1 MSQMN
6 LSDIRRDYQLKQLD
20 PREVD
25 GDPVRQF
32 EIWMN
37 EALDA
42 KISDPTAMTLATAT
56 AEGKPSARI
65 VLLKYFS
72 HDGFF
77 FFTNYESRKGSEL
90 QANDQAALL
99 FFWPEL
105 ERQVRVEGHVVKA
118 SPELSDNY
126 FASRPADSQLS
137 AAISP
142 QSKEVRDRAYLED
155 LWSKKQ
161 QELSDETI
169 HRPDFWG
176 GYRLIP
182 GSIEFWQG
190 RPNRL
195 HDRVLYS
202 RSGES
207 WKLSRLAP

>member
-1 MSQMN
+1 MN

-20 PREVD
+20 PKEVNA
-25 GDPVRQF
+25 DPIRQF
-32 EIWMN
+32 EVWIN

-56 AEGKPSARI
+56 ADGKPSARI

-77 FFTNYESRKGSEL
+77 FFTNYESRKGTEL
-90 QANDQAALL
+90 AENEQAALL

-105 ERQVRVEGHVVKA
+105 ERQVRVEGHVIKA

-126 FASRPADSQLS
+126 FASRPPESQLS

-142 QSKEVRDRAYLED
+142 QSKEVKDRSFLEE
-155 LWSKKQ
+155 LWTKKQ
-161 QELSDETI
+161 QELGDDTI

-176 GYRLIP
+176 GYRLVP
-182 GSIEFWQG
+182 DKIEFWQG
-190 RPNRL
+190 RSNRL

-202 RSGES
+202 RSADA
-207 WKLSRLAP
+207 WKLVRLAP

>member
-1 MSQMN
+1 MN
-6 LSDIRRDYQLKQLD
+6 LSEVRREYQLKQLD
-20 PREVD
+20 PKEVNN
-25 GDPVRQF
+25 DPIRQF

-42 KISDPTAMTLATAT
+42 KTSDPTAMTLATAS

-77 FFTNYESRKGSEL
+77 FFTNYESRKGTEL
-90 QANDQAALL
+90 EANDQAALL

-118 SPELSDNY
+118 SPELSDSY
-126 FASRPADSQLS
+126 FASRPAESQLS

-142 QSKEVRDRAYLED
+142 QSKEVKDRSSLEE
-155 LWSKKQ
+155 LWKKKQ
-161 QELSDETI
+161 EELGDEAI
-169 HRPDFWG
+169 QRPDFWG
-176 GYRLIP
+176 GYRLLP
-182 GSIEFWQG
+182 DKIEFWQG
-190 RPNRL
+190 RANRL

-202 RSGES
+202 RDGDS
-207 WKLSRLAP
+207 WKLVRLAP